1 MAVGSL
7 WQRLHQLSKTTLVLA
22 AVLGSQAVLAQQQPD
37 RDTWRWF
44 EVEVLVFAHTNSEPE
59 AESFSWQGPSAPE
72 HVQYD
77 FLTHYFA
84 PDIHPAI
91 VTLPEC
97 KVPGIVPTFDRD
109 SILCARPLELSQ
121 WLPMNWHRPERAIAL
136 LDRAPEQVVDGPGG
150 DVKNATN
157 VFLGPE
163 KQLELS
169 DMRLQIVRRGV
180 GKPLMHLSW
189 YQPVFGIEQN
199 YKVRLFGGVNYGKT
213 YAPSGYPYAP
223 EEDEFVA
230 FEADAAANDDATL
243 TERLAELVQLQQ
255 QSALHFTARSEDQP
269 VAPPPLLQRPER
281 PEAVWELDGTMHI
294 YLVGNYLHIAS
305 DLELREP
312 QQVLWRPASLAAQA
326 EQALQGETSGTF
338 LRSFNLAQLRRVIS
352 HETHYF
358 DHPKL
363 GLVVQIRRT
372 DLSAPRY

>member
-1 MAVGSL
+1 
-7 WQRLHQLSKTTLVLA
+7 
-22 AVLGSQAVLAQQQPD
+22 
-37 RDTWRWF
+37 
-44 EVEVLVFAHTNSEPE
+44 
-59 AESFSWQGPSAPE
+59 
-72 HVQYD
+72 
-77 FLTHYFA
+77 
-84 PDIHPAI
+84 
-91 VTLPEC
+91 
-97 KVPGIVPTFDRD
+97 
-109 SILCARPLELSQ
+109 
-121 WLPMNWHRPERAIAL
+121 
-136 LDRAPEQVVDGPGG
+136 
-150 DVKNATN
+150 
-157 VFLGPE
+157 
-163 KQLELS
+163 
-169 DMRLQIVRRGV
+169 
-180 GKPLMHLSW
+180 MHLSW

>member
-1 MAVGSL
+1 MVANSL
-7 WQRLHQLSKTTLVLA
+7 WHQFTQLSKPVLMLA
-22 AVLGSQAVLAQQQPD
+22 AVFGCHAVMAQVQSE
-37 RDTWRWF
+37 RNTWRWF
-44 EVEVLVFAHTNSEPE
+44 EVEVLVFAHTNNEPE

-72 HVQYD
+72 NVHYD

-97 KVPGIVPTFDRD
+97 KVPAIVPTFDRD
-109 SILCARPLELSQ
+109 SVLCARPLELSQ

-150 DVKNATN
+150 DVNKATN
-157 VFLGPE
+157 VFLAPE

-169 DMRLQIVRRGV
+169 AMRQQIVRRGV

-189 YQPVFGIEQN
+189 YQPVFERQQN

-223 EEDEFVA
+223 EEDEFIA
-230 FEADAAANDDATL
+230 FEAKANAVKEEALSD
-243 TERLAELVQLQQ
+243 RLAQLMQLQQ
-255 QSALHFTARSEDQP
+255 QAGLHFTARAEDQP
-269 VAPPPLLQRPER
+269 LAPPPLIQRPQQ
-281 PEAVWELDGTMHI
+281 PEAVWQLDGTMHI

-312 QQVLWRPASLAAQA
+312 QQVLWQPASLSAQA
-326 EQALQGETSGTF
+326 DQALQGDSSGSF
-338 LRSFNLAQLRRVIS
+338 LRSFNLEQLRRVIS

-363 GLVVQIRRT
+363 GLIVQIRRT